1 MMNKEKFLKLK
12 EIVLYILGVSLF
24 INFNI
29 TKISL
34 GFIFVFI
41 LIDIFYF
48 KEKMEFGNK
57 KLRKLVLFF
66 IGVGILWNFLADF
79 NYRAVR
85 AFLKINQYFIIT
97 FYLYSL
103 VKEKKEILRKFIISI
118 GIGYLLLFFNGI
130 NTYFLKKDISRFEG
144 YLGIM
149 STALISS
156 IITVFSFGG
165 ILESKSKKIKI
176 FSIFLCASS
185 LFLLVISQTRAALLA
200 VILSCFILVVIN
212 KNIKLLL
219 LSCISGMVL
228 LLIFFQTP
236 YSNRFK
242 KNTFNVER
250 TVQNTSNGLRVEMW
264 KNAIWRYSQ
273 HPITGTGTKQ
283 DKKLFDKY
291 VDMMPEDTKVQRYY
305 KSIFEKGFDDA
316 HSMYLNNLVYHGV
329 FSIFQFLIFLPYFLI
344 VLIKNL
350 EFKYRLATF
359 GALISYCIY
368 GVVWPLWRGG
378 ADPVFLWVILA
389 ITGCSCLKNKGE

>member
-1 MMNKEKFLKLK
+1 
-12 EIVLYILGVSLF
+12 
-24 INFNI
+24 
-29 TKISL
+29 
-34 GFIFVFI
+34 
-41 LIDIFYF
+41 
-48 KEKMEFGNK
+48 
-57 KLRKLVLFF
+57 
-66 IGVGILWNFLADF
+66 
-79 NYRAVR
+79 
-85 AFLKINQYFIIT
+85 
-97 FYLYSL
+97 
-103 VKEKKEILRKFIISI
+103 
-118 GIGYLLLFFNGI
+118 
-130 NTYFLKKDISRFEG
+130 
-144 YLGIM
+144 
-149 STALISS
+149 
-156 IITVFSFGG
+156 
-165 ILESKSKKIKI
+165 
-176 FSIFLCASS
+176 
-185 LFLLVISQTRAALLA
+185 
-200 VILSCFILVVIN
+200 
-212 KNIKLLL
+212 
-219 LSCISGMVL
+219 MVL

-242 KNTFNVER
+242 KNTFNIER